1 MKKILLVD
9 DHDMIREGIKS
20 YFLADNNYEVTGEAS
35 NGKEALELYE
45 KNEYDLILSDINMP
59 EMDGMELIKNIKLAN
74 PEQRILVLTMLN
86 DIVHIK
92 KLIATG
98 INGFVLKN
106 APKTDIMDAIESIM
120 NDQDYYSKD
129 VYEALIHNISK
140 RKPTQRLTY
149 EKELSTR
156 EKEVLELIAKEFS
169 NQEIAD
175 KLFIGIR
182 TVETHKRNI
191 LEKTGCKNVAGLV
204 MYAVEK
210 GIIS

>member
-59 EMDGMELIKNIKLAN
+59 EMDGMELIKNIKLTN

-210 GIIS
+210 GIVS